1 MVTASPEPR
10 FLARGQSYRER
21 PPAVGVARHLVCAFV
36 QRVAPDA
43 DPYEHHSVPNA
54 SVELLC
60 ELGSVPR
67 VIGPQAGPLLQMNAP
82 GSIVVGVRFR
92 PGAAPPVLGLP
103 ASELVDRV
111 IGLEELWGEAGLRLA
126 EELSECASPGEAAS
140 LLERV
145 VLERGQ
151 AGADPDPLVS
161 EAVRRLLPG
170 SGGDVASLSSSL
182 YISERQLRRRCL
194 AQVGLGPKAVHRIL
208 RFQRFLALAHARG
221 LGEADVAE
229 LAADAGYA
237 DQPHLSRESLRLS
250 GRPPR
255 ALLDHAVRN
264 CRGLH
269 DHTPSFVPLLRAQ
282 QPAA

>member
-1 MVTASPEPR
+1 VVTASPEPR

-21 PPAVGVARHLVCAFV
+21 PPALEVARHLTCAWV
-36 QRVAPDA
+36 QRVAPGA
-43 DPYEHHSVPNA
+43 APYEHHTVPNA
-54 SVELLC
+54 SVELAC

-67 VIGPQAGPLLQMNAP
+67 VIGPQAGPLVQVNAP
-82 GSIVVGVRFR
+82 GSVVVGVRFR

-111 IGLEELWGEAGLRLA
+111 VGLDELWGEPGVRLA
-126 EELSECASPGEAAS
+126 EELSECSSPAEAAS
-140 LLERV
+140 LLERT
-145 VLERGQ
+145 VLERAHVGT
-151 AGADPDPLVS
+151 GPDPLVS
-161 EAVRRLLPG
+161 EAVRRLLPDRA
-170 SGGDVASLSSSL
+170 GDVASLSSSL

-194 AQVGLGPKAVHRIL
+194 AEVGFAPKVVHRIL

-221 LGEADVAE
+221 LGAADVAE
-229 LAADAGYA
+229 LAAETGYA

-250 GRPPR
+250 GKSPR
-255 ALLDHAVRN
+255 ALLDHADRN

-269 DHTPSFVPLLRAQ
+269 DHSPSFMPLLRAH

>member
-1 MVTASPEPR
+1 ME
-10 FLARGQSYRER
+10 
-21 PPAVGVARHLVCAFV
+21 VARHLTCAFV
-36 QRVAPDA
+36 QRVVPGA

-67 VIGPQAGPLLQMNAP
+67 VIGPQAGPLLQVNAP

-92 PGAAPPVLGLP
+92 PGAAPAVLGLP

-111 IGLEELWGEAGLRLA
+111 VGLEELWGEAGLRLA

-145 VLERGQ
+145 VLERAQ

-161 EAVRRLLPG
+161 EAVRRLL
-170 SGGDVASLSSSL
+170 SGGEGDVASLSSSL

-194 AQVGLGPKAVHRIL
+194 AQVGFAPKVVHRIL

-221 LGEADVAE
+221 LGAADVAE
-229 LAADAGYA
+229 LAAETGYA

-250 GRPPR
+250 GKSPR
-255 ALLDHAVRN
+255 ALLDHADRN

-269 DHTPSFVPLLRAQ
+269 DHTPSFLPLLRAH